1 MIDKNAFIRL
11 VEEEF
16 QVEDEKC
23 KLSPSTEYRK
33 LGVWSS
39 MLALI
44 VIVQI
49 TDTYG
54 VVLDEED
61 LKSSPTINDLYEL
74 VVSKQNQE

>member
-1 MIDKNAFIRL
+1 MINKNEFIRL

-23 KLSPSTEYRK
+23 QLHPTTEYRK

-61 LKSSPTINDLYEL
+61 LKNNPTMNDLYNI
-74 VVSKQNQE
+74 VVLKQNQE